1 MFIPATMTGKQKR
14 SGMYALLTTL
24 LAVQMAAAQAAPP
37 PVVLIRAGRV
47 FDSETGTMQ
56 PARDILVRGGTI
68 ESVGQNITA
77 PAGAEVIDLRAYT
90 VLPGLVDAHTHLLY
104 LENPSSTLTMEGIKA
119 VVTEGDA
126 LRALRGAA
134 RARTFL
140 DAGITTVRDLG
151 NSGLFADVALARA
164 IREGD
169 VAGPRIIPAGPGLSP
184 EGGQFP
190 GVQQRFRDVTAGEY
204 RVIRGAEDARA
215 AVREAVTY
223 GARVIKIYSNNT
235 PNPGYLSLDEMR
247 AIVDEAK
254 LMRVAVSA
262 HATND
267 LAVWRAAEAGVNSIE
282 HGYEISDS
290 TLRLMARK
298 NVALVPTDLDTMI
311 LRKYVELSG
320 QQMNAAMLQQYLA
333 AGRSRLKRAID
344 AGVTI
349 VAGSDNYIDFK
360 MPQGSAAKRV
370 LFSYQQAGMPN
381 AKVLQAATL
390 NAGKLIG
397 DARIGKIANGAHAD
411 IIAVSGNPLEDFN
424 ALERIVFVM
433 AAGKVHKPLPKT

>member
-1 MFIPATMTGKQKR
+1 MI
-14 SGMYALLTTL
+14 SLLTAL
-24 LAVQMAAAQAAPP
+24 LAVQLAQPAPTT
-37 PVVLIRAGRV
+37 LIRAGRL
-47 FDSETGTMQ
+47 FDSETGTML

-68 ESVGQNITA
+68 QSVGQNLAA

-169 VAGPRIIPAGPGLSP
+169 IAGPRIIPAGPGLSP

-190 GVQQRFRDVTAGEY
+190 GVQQRFRDVTSGEY

-254 LMRVAVSA
+254 LMRVPVSA

-267 LAVWRAAEAGVNSIE
+267 LAMWRATEAGVNSIE
-282 HGYEISDS
+282 HGYEVSDS
-290 TLRLMARK
+290 TLRAMARK
-298 NVALVPTDLDTMI
+298 GVALVPTDLDTMTM
-311 LRKYVELSG
+311 RKYAELSG
-320 QQMNAAMLQQYLA
+320 QKMEPAMLQQYLA

-360 MPQGSAAKRV
+360 MPQGAAAKRV
-370 LFSYQQAGMPN
+370 LFSYQQAGMTPVR
-381 AKVLQAATL
+381 VLQAATI

-411 IIAVSGNPLEDFN
+411 IIAVQGDPLEDFN
-424 ALERIVFVM
+424 ALERVVFVM
-433 AAGKVHKPLPKT
+433 AAGRVHKALPRT